1 MDEIIAGVQVIKFY
15 VWEKPFA
22 KLIAAARSSEMK
34 IILKNAYVRALYM
47 TFSVFTTRMALYCTI
62 LSIVLMYGR
71 EAITVSKIFM
81 ISYMFTSISLSMCQS
96 FVRGVAEALEVLV
109 AMKRIQTFLQYEEN
123 ESGKNIDTISDT
135 QLESRNL
142 AILLKNISAAWVA
155 AADSNG
161 ISEKHKIKEKK
172 NKKKLIGSYTNGK
185 QANGFDNQ
193 PITLQNIDTEFG
205 KGKLIGIIGEV
216 GAGMPRN
223 FSVFLEIRISFYK
236 LKILAFSFIPRQII
250 VDSGF
255 AWRTV
260 SKCWFNRN
268 KRKHFI
274 FQSRAVELC
283 CKRSTK
289 YYIRRNVRS
298 YAI

>member
-96 FVRGVAEALEVLV
+96 FVRGLAEGLEVLV
-109 AMKRIQTFLQYEEN
+109 AIKRIQTFLQYEEN

-135 QLESRNL
+135 QLESRDL
-142 AILLKNISAAWVA
+142 AILLKNVSATWVA

-161 ISEKHKIKEKK
+161 ISEKPKK
-172 NKKKLIGSYTNGK
+172 KDKKKKLIGSYTNGK
-185 QANGFDNQ
+185 PANGFDSQ
-193 PITLQNIDTEFG
+193 PITLQNIDIEFG

-216 GAGMPRN
+216 GAGMSRN
-223 FSVFLEIRISFYK
+223 PLPF
-236 LKILAFSFIPRQII
+236 P
-250 VDSGF
+250 
-255 AWRTV
+255 
-260 SKCWFNRN
+260 
-268 KRKHFI
+268 
-274 FQSRAVELC
+274 
-283 CKRSTK
+283 
-289 YYIRRNVRS
+289 
-298 YAI
+298 